1 MILGVVGGSN
11 NKPSP
16 ASALSSSSGRATG
29 AERERALG
37 HPVRAESHRHRPN
50 KWPAV
55 TRVWNARRALP
66 KSSGGGT
73 SGRRIVRNICSQR
86 YQGKPPL
93 GVLVMVSV
101 STSS

>member
-16 ASALSSSSGRATG
+16 ASAISSSSGRATG

-37 HPVRAESHRHRPN
+37 HPVRAEGHRHRPN

-66 KSSGGGT
+66 KSSGEGLQAGE
-73 SGRRIVRNICSQR
+73 SYEIFAASAIRANPRWG
-86 YQGKPPL
+86 YL
-93 GVLVMVSV
+93 
-101 STSS
+101 